1 MRKAAGTNYIP
12 GIREI
17 HVWKNSKELEDKLFR
32 ELEEKQQKKDD
43 FEIWM
48 DTVGQAVTA
57 LAIIFGLLLLVVNIP
72 RLLGWW

>member
-1 MRKAAGTNYIP
+1 MRKAAGTNCIP
-12 GIREI
+12 GIP
-17 HVWKNSKELEDKLFR
+17 VG

-43 FEIWM
+43 FVVLM